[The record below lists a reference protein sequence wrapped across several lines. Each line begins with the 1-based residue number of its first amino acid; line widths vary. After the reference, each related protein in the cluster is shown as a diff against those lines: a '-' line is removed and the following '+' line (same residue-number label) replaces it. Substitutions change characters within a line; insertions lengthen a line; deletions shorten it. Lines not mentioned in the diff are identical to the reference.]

1 MYAGEIVQ
9 KHLNKTLKSH
19 VKEPWNWG
27 NLGVSQVI
35 VFKATFI
42 HSHNRIASSV
52 SDVR

>member
-9 KHLNKTLKSH
+9 KHLNKTLKKSCEWAL
-19 VKEPWNWG
+19 KLG

-42 HSHNRIASSV
+42 HGHNRIASSV